1 MESVEKVSD
10 VFVSVQVALNE
21 YMVMEV
27 TSCWAS
33 SHCLVLLK
41 KIYNNIS
48 LPVPVNHKPC
58 HFKAILYSDRFYD
71 QPVGIIHLPLPVCWL

>member
-27 TSCWAS
+27 TLC
-33 SHCLVLLK
+33 
-41 KIYNNIS
+41 
-48 LPVPVNHKPC
+48 
-58 HFKAILYSDRFYD
+58 
-71 QPVGIIHLPLPVCWL
+71 